1 MIDKMPKR
9 KKSGA
14 TYTSKG
20 ERRNVNK
27 SILKAVRRDR
37 TVMDRM
43 LDKQA
48 AGLKR

>member
-1 MIDKMPKR
+1 MPKR

-14 TYTSKG
+14 NYTSKG
-20 ERRNVNK
+20 ERRNVKK
-27 SILKAVRRDR
+27 SVLKAVRRDR
-37 TVMDRM
+37 SVIDRV